1 MERGVVSKNP
11 TENAGEMVPY
21 ISEVEAQVLGV
32 LRRNAEDKEKVKEI
46 LEKYAARHS
55 AEAVSG
61 P

>member
-1 MERGVVSKNP
+1 MSKIR
-11 TENAGEMVPY
+11 TENVDEAVPY

-32 LRRNAEDKEKVKEI
+32 LRRNSEDKEKVKEI

-55 AEAVSG
+55 AEAGSG

>member
-1 MERGVVSKNP
+1 MSKNP